1 MLRLKA
7 LQGWGVPKFPQSVP
21 KFPQSVPKFPQK
33 RTFCTL
39 KNCLLCCLLCLL
51 FLIPEGEEVGLVLFA
66 QEVIVLGKDK

>member
-39 KNCLLCCLLCLL
+39 KSRLLFRL
-51 FLIPEGEEVGLVLFA
+51 FLILEGEEVGLVLLP